1 MRRAAKIDA
10 NQPEIVD
17 ALIRMSCSVQSLA
30 AVGKGVPDL
39 LIGISGRNYL
49 VEVKDG
55 NKAPSDRKLRPAQK
69 DWHQGWSGQVTVIET
84 VEQAVEWVNGVRNEQ
99 G

>member
-39 LIGISGRNYL
+39 LVGISGRNYL

-55 NKAPSDRKLRPAQK
+55 NKEPSKRRLTPDQTG
-69 DWHQGWSGQVTVIET
+69 WHQKWIGQVDVIET
-84 VEQAVEWVNGVRNEQ
+84 VEQAIDWVNSIRRAS
-99 G
+99 